1 MTQSHS
7 VNWWQRLSLPTR
19 LLIIGLTGPIVTLNF
34 WAFASISSY
43 FGTLVAVLVLASLL
57 AFILNYPVTWIESQ
71 GNVRG
76 PAAIVVFLFALLILA
91 GLGVTL
97 VPVVLNQA
105 QQLVVRLPEWVG
117 SGQHR
122 LLEFGQWLDTLN
134 LPITVDVDA
143 LANQLLERLKEQ
155 LQAVA
160 REALNLLLGTVSSV
174 VDVVINVILTV
185 VLTFYLLQHGD
196 ELWESLVNWLPSPV
210 RARASDTI
218 RTSFQ
223 NYFIGQLI
231 LGTCMGAGLV
241 TIFLVLKVPFGLLFG
256 ITIGI
261 MALVPFGG
269 TVGIIT
275 VTLLVTLQDAWLGLR
290 VLLFSFILQQ
300 ILENL
305 IAPRIIGSVTGLNPV
320 WVFLA
325 ILAGAKVG
333 GLLGV
338 VVAVPIAVVIKTALS
353 SFRSRWNEPIPEL
366 AAESVASDPDVLP
379 NDRLSQL
386 S

>member
-1 MTQSHS
+1 MAQSPGF
-7 VNWWQRLSLPTR
+7 NWWQQLSFPTR
-19 LLIIGLTGPIVTLNF
+19 LLIIGLTGPIITLNF

-43 FGTLVAVLVLASLL
+43 FGTLVGVLVLASLL

-71 GNVRG
+71 GNLRG
-76 PAAIVVFLFALLILA
+76 PAAIVVFLLTLLILA

-117 SGQHR
+117 SGQNR

-174 VDVVINVILTV
+174 VDVVINVILTI

-196 ELWESLVNWLPSPV
+196 ELWDSLVTWLPSPM
-210 RARASDTI
+210 RGRTSQTI
-218 RTSFQ
+218 RSSFQ

-231 LGTCMGAGLV
+231 LGTCMGVGLV
-241 TIFLVLKVPFGLLFG
+241 SIFLFLKVPFGLLFG

-269 TVGIIT
+269 TVGIIA

-290 VLLFSFILQQ
+290 VLAGASILQQ

-338 VVAVPIAVVIKTALS
+338 VVAVPIAVVIKTALIS
-353 SFRSRWNEPIPEL
+353 LRSRWDEPLTSPETL
-366 AAESVASDPDVLP
+366 SPVEAESIGSEG
-379 NDRLSQL
+379 LSPL

>member
-1 MTQSHS
+1 MAESQGF
-7 VNWWQRLSLPTR
+7 NWWQRLSLPTR

-174 VDVVINVILTV
+174 VDVVINVVLTI

-210 RARASDTI
+210 RGRASETI

-241 TIFLVLKVPFGLLFG
+241 IIFLVLKVPFGLLFG

-290 VLLFSFILQQ
+290 VLIGAFILQQ

-338 VVAVPIAVVIKTALS
+338 VVAVPIAVVIKTALTS
-353 SFRSRWNEPIPEL
+353 LRSRWDEPLPEL
-366 AAESVASDPDVLP
+366 PTASRPDETLPVA
-379 NDRLSQL
+379 NEMSQI